1 LHYFA
6 ATRGS
11 LPLLLYFYYWINMS
25 AITVSMVFVLLNGW
39 LAKGS
44 FERDQ
49 NTFGWFW
56 VFLSA
61 WNFAEVLNVIF

>member
-1 LHYFA
+1 
-6 ATRGS
+6 
-11 LPLLLYFYYWINMS
+11 MS
-25 AITVSMVFVLLNGW
+25 AITVSMVFMLLNGW

-44 FERDQ
+44 FEREQ

-61 WNFAEVLNVIF
+61 WNLAELLHMIF

>member
-1 LHYFA
+1 
-6 ATRGS
+6 
-11 LPLLLYFYYWINMS
+11 MS
-25 AITVSMVFVLLNGW
+25 AMTVSMLFVLLNGW

-44 FERDQ
+44 FERQQ

-61 WNFAEVLNVIF
+61 WNFAEVLNMIF